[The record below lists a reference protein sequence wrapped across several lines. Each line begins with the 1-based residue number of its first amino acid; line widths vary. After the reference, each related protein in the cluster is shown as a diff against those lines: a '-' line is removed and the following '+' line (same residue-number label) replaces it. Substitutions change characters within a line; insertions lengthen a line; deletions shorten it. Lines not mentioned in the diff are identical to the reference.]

1 MAEDAFVDVLNDP
14 SWRNEGRFFG
24 KYRGIVT
31 DNKDP
36 DKLGKILA
44 VVPAISGMTQNWAN
58 PCAPY
63 AGKDVGF
70 YAIPPIGA
78 KVWIE
83 FEGGNPN
90 FPIWSGCFW
99 QDTEVP
105 TEVGTNADDPSQ
117 VKVFKTRVATFW
129 IDDTDQ
135 KGQVVLQFNDPT
147 VDSPV
152 TVKLHLDST
161 GLQITVAGSE
171 ETSTITQ
178 KPDEIDTES
187 KTLNTTSKENT
198 TFTAKKNLT
207 ATVTD
212 DLTANASGNATV
224 KASQNLSAEGGQNT
238 TVKAGQALSLEGT
251 NSTLKGSAS
260 VKVEGAAANFEA
272 SGNATIKGAM
282 VAIN

>member
-1 MAEDAFVDVLNDP
+1 MVNDAFVDVLNDP

-44 VVPAISGMTQNWAN
+44 IVPAISGMTQNWAN

-70 YAIPPIGA
+70 YAIPPVGA

-99 QDTEVP
+99 QDGEVP

-135 KGQVVLQFNDPT
+135 KGQVVLQFNDTT
-147 VDSPV
+147 VDAPV

-161 GLQITVAGSE
+161 GLVVTVAGSE
-171 ETSTITQ
+171 DTSTITQ
-178 KPDEIDTES
+178 KPDEIATDS
-187 KTLNTTSKENT
+187 KTLNTTSTENT
-198 TFTAKKNLT
+198 TFTAQKNLT
-207 ATVTD
+207 AKVTD
-212 DLTANASGNATV
+212 DMTLEASGNASI
-224 KASQNLSAEGGQNT
+224 KATKDLTAEGQNT
-238 TVKAGQALSLEGT
+238 TVKAAQALALEGT

>member
-1 MAEDAFVDVLNDP
+1 MVDEAFVDVLNDP
-14 SWRNEGRFFG
+14 SWRQEGRFFG

-70 YAIPPIGA
+70 YAIPPVGA

-99 QDTEVP
+99 QDGEVP

-135 KGQVVLQFNDPT
+135 KGQVVLQFNDTT
-147 VDSPV
+147 VSSPV

-161 GLQITVAGSE
+161 GLVVSVAGSE
-171 ETSTITQ
+171 DTSTITQ
-178 KPDEIDTES
+178 KPDEIATES

-198 TFTAKKNLT
+198 TFTAQKNLT

-212 DLTANASGNATV
+212 DMTLNASGNATV
-224 KASQNLSAEGGQNT
+224 KATKDLSAEGQNT
-238 TVKAGQALSLEGT
+238 TVKAAQALNLEGT

-260 VKVEGAAANFEA
+260 VKVTGASATLEA

>member
-1 MAEDAFVDVLNDP
+1 MVDNAFVDVLNDP

-24 KYRGIVT
+24 KYRAIVS

-36 DKLGKILA
+36 NKLGRILPI
-44 VVPAISGMTQNWAN
+44 VPAISGMTQNWAN

-70 YAIPPIGA
+70 YAIPPVGA

-99 QDTEVP
+99 QDGEVP
-105 TEVGTNADDPSQ
+105 TEVGTNTDDPSQ

-135 KGQVVLQFNDPT
+135 KGQVVLQFNDST
-147 VDSPV
+147 VDDPV

-161 GLQITVAGSE
+161 GLQISVAGSE
-171 ETSTITQ
+171 DTSTITQ
-178 KPDEIDTES
+178 KPDDISTVS
-187 KTLNTTSKENT
+187 KTLNTKSTEDT
-198 TFTAKKNLT
+198 TVTAEKSLT
-207 ATVTD
+207 ATITED
-212 DLTANASGNATV
+212 MTLDASGNATIKAASDMSLEATNISA
-224 KASQNLSAEGGQNT
+224 KASTGLT
-238 TVKAGQALSLEGT
+238 LEGS
-251 NSTLKGSAS
+251 STASLKGGTS

-272 SGNATIKGAM
+272 SGTNTIKGAM
-282 VAIN
+282 VKIN